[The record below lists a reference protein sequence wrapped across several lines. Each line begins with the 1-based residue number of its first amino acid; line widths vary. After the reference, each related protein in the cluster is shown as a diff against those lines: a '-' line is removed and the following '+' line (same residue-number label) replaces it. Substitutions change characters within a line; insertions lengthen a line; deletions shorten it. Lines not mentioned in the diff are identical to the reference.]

1 MNKFA
6 DSLYDYNPV
15 DDSYV
20 IKLAANEYVDIFN
33 NLDHYPIRKRDIDNH
48 VIHYIE
54 DCSSDIPLKKKIN
67 IEIKIKNQ
75 TRDPDLENRTQKG
88 IHTYFI
94 SMLYVHKKKSKS
106 VINTSFLYTI
116 MFLILTTLTFSIEAL
131 NIEFNT
137 MLLKTILVGL
147 SIGSWVFLW
156 EAIAGIVIKNQ
167 ENRFMIKTY
176 KRLSGCHL
184 FFVYE

>member
-1 MNKFA
+1 
-6 DSLYDYNPV
+6 
-15 DDSYV
+15 
-20 IKLAANEYVDIFN
+20 
-33 NLDHYPIRKRDIDNH
+33 
-48 VIHYIE
+48 
-54 DCSSDIPLKKKIN
+54 
-67 IEIKIKNQ
+67 
-75 TRDPDLENRTQKG
+75 
-88 IHTYFI
+88 
-94 SMLYVHKKKSKS
+94 
-106 VINTSFLYTI
+106 

-176 KRLSGCHL
+176 KRLSECHL